1 MYVCMYACRR
11 LGSNAQV
18 AYCRR
23 PQCLVDLS
31 AIKGSPG
38 WHRRE
43 RLRRSK
49 ARRRVHSARKAGRWP
64 PSSALELLQ
73 QHHTKPQYRELAIP
87 MGKRGGSGGRGR
99 GHAYDGYSQAGWD
112 YSGNSGRR
120 QWNLWKG
127 AWSPRHGRH
136 SEERYDQVELKPQAH
151 QSELGVSDG
160 SLLSGIQRAL
170 TAAKKH
176 DVRVRKL
183 TEERQT
189 RQKQF
194 AQYTEDVKL
203 KYAKQKKAFLED
215 MARIDEEQRVA
226 AEAGHMAA
234 AQVKALV
241 AGRAPAVAPSPTL
254 DRETAWKEL
263 WEATGQLPQPT
274 GFLREALSAAGMTAD
289 AEGDLQATLGEHITA
304 QSVKVVPGAEAF
316 FGAPPGFEA
325 DSLGPPY
332 AATLQGDPYM
342 LSPTHR
348 PPASSPDARH
358 PTPAIRPRSRPR
370 PHPYAEAGLPDDSA
384 LLEAKLRARREAEA
398 ETQDGWGTGVPPT
411 APPSGAPPA
420 LAAGKAMQAFGR
432 TVINGRQ
439 RLARATIE
447 DDDSMDELATE
458 PIGGRMREDGT

>member
-1 MYVCMYACRR
+1 MYIYICIYIYIYTHISINTYSVQAHIRYVCMYIHRR

-23 PQCLVDLS
+23 PQSLVDLS

-73 QHHTKPQYRELAIP
+73 QHTTKPQYRELAIP

-112 YSGNSGRR
+112 YSGSSGHR

-203 KYAKQKKAFLED
+203 KYAKQKKAFWRTWPGSTRSSEWPRKQDTWRPLKS
-215 MARIDEEQRVA
+215 RLWWQA
-226 AEAGHMAA
+226 APRLLLPHLPSTERR
-234 AQVKALV
+234 L
-241 AGRAPAVAPSPTL
+241 GRSSGRPRASY
-254 DRETAWKEL
+254 RS
-263 WEATGQLPQPT
+263 QLAFFEKPY
-274 GFLREALSAAGMTAD
+274 L
-289 AEGDLQATLGEHITA
+289 LQA
-304 QSVKVVPGAEAF
+304 
-316 FGAPPGFEA
+316 
-325 DSLGPPY
+325 
-332 AATLQGDPYM
+332 
-342 LSPTHR
+342 
-348 PPASSPDARH
+348 
-358 PTPAIRPRSRPR
+358 
-370 PHPYAEAGLPDDSA
+370 
-384 LLEAKLRARREAEA
+384 
-398 ETQDGWGTGVPPT
+398 
-411 APPSGAPPA
+411 
-420 LAAGKAMQAFGR
+420 
-432 TVINGRQ
+432 
-439 RLARATIE
+439 
-447 DDDSMDELATE
+447 
-458 PIGGRMREDGT
+458 